1 MGRFNRAYA
10 DIMVNTHRGTNT
22 RMERGGRRQRQPSTD
37 AVADEHRTSAALTH
51 TGRNAVRVDS
61 CSQSNFLV
69 LLSQCCW
76 ENAFDLCIIARE
88 YSLCSITPSPPSLV
102 LWEDRPSPLQE
113 QVLKCTPVPLW
124 EVPSDIGATEV
135 VFVWKVQ
142 FGFLYFL

>member
-22 RMERGGRRQRQPSTD
+22 RMERGGRRQRRPSRD

-76 ENAFDLCIIARE
+76 ENAFDLCTIARE
-88 YSLCSITPSPPSLV
+88 YSLCSIPPPPLPGALGGSPISIARTSIKVYYSTSLG
-102 LWEDRPSPLQE
+102 
-113 QVLKCTPVPLW
+113 
-124 EVPSDIGATEV
+124 GAV
-135 VFVWKVQ
+135 RHR
-142 FGFLYFL
+142 GY